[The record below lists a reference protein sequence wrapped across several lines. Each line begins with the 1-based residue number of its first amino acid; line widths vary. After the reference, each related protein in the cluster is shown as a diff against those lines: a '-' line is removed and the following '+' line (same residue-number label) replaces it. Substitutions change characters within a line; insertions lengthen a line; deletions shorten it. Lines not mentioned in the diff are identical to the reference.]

1 MPLRWTVQHHDMAAI
16 ESLQTTCG
24 VSPVVAQIL
33 AVRGITHPEQVRQFL
48 DLKMTG
54 LRPPNELPGVVSAVE
69 LIHDAIGNQRKITI
83 YGDYDADGMT
93 STAILYHCLQ
103 LLDCPVNYYVPNRL
117 DDGYGLNSN
126 ALEKLKQRGTEMV
139 ITVDCG
145 ITSLQEVKR
154 AKELG
159 LQIIITD
166 HHHVGELLPEADAIV
181 HPALPGSSYPF
192 EGLCGAGVAFKLA
205 WALCQRHCGS
215 EKLPERYRNFLFRA
229 ISLAAVGTIA
239 DVVPLLDEN
248 RILVR
253 HGLNCL
259 RQFANPGL
267 THLLQICKLADK
279 PKLDAEDIAFSL
291 GPRLNAAGRLGQAQL
306 GVELLTI
313 DSEERGQALADY
325 IDQLN
330 KSRDSLDRKILRSA
344 NKLIEERFDPSA
356 EPALVLA
363 QPDWHLGVIGIVA
376 GRIAEKHHRPTI
388 LISIDKLSQKPAVG
402 SARTSCGVNLYQAI
416 SNCGELLVKF
426 GGHRA
431 AAGLSIEP
439 DKIDEFREAFC
450 DQVTQQVA
458 VENLVPELDIDA
470 EAPLSQL
477 TLETVNDLEKL
488 APFGQ
493 ENPRPMLCA
502 TQVRLA
508 AEPKTMGA
516 DNRHLALQLEQ
527 HHVRIRA
534 VGFGKSDWI
543 ESLTNGTEYFD
554 FAFKPVINEFRGRRN
569 VELHL
574 VDYRQ
579 SEPASMS
586 TT

>member
-16 ESLQTTCG
+16 ESLQSTCG

-33 AVRGITHPEQVRQFL
+33 AIRGITHPDQVRQFL

-54 LRPPNELPGVVSAVE
+54 LRPPTELPGVISAVE
-69 LIHDAIGNQRKITI
+69 LIYNAIIQKRKVTI

-93 STAILYHCLQ
+93 STAILYHCLR

-117 DDGYGLNSN
+117 DDGYGLNAT
-126 ALEKLKQRGTEMV
+126 ALEKLKERGTELV

-145 ITSLQEVKR
+145 ITSVQEVQR

-159 LQIIITD
+159 LEIIVTD
-166 HHHVGELLPEADAIV
+166 HHHPGEHLPEADAII
-181 HPALPGSSYPF
+181 HPALPGSNYPF
-192 EGLCGAGVAFKLA
+192 HGLCGAGVAFKLA

-215 EKLPERYRNFLFRA
+215 EKLPERHRNFLFQA
-229 ISLAAVGTIA
+229 ISLAALGTIA

-248 RILVR
+248 RIIVR

-267 THLLQICKLADK
+267 AQLMKICKLSDK
-279 PKLDAEDIAFSL
+279 PKLDAEDIAFFL

-313 DSEERGQALADY
+313 DSAERGQALAEY

-330 KSRDSLDRKILRSA
+330 KSRDSLDRKILRAA
-344 NKLIEERFDPSA
+344 NKMIEDRFDPSA

-363 QPDWHLGVIGIVA
+363 QPDWHLGVIGIAA
-376 GRIAEKHHRPTI
+376 GRIAEKYHRPTI
-388 LISIDKLSQKPAVG
+388 LISIDKLNQKPAVG
-402 SARTSCGVNLYQAI
+402 SARTSCGVDLYQAI
-416 SNCGELLVKF
+416 SNCSSLLVKF

-439 DKIDEFREAFC
+439 DRIDEFREAFC
-450 DQVTQQVA
+450 EQVSQQVA

-477 TLETVNDLEKL
+477 TLDTVNDLEKL

-493 ENPRPMLCA
+493 ENPRPVLCA

-508 AEPKTMGA
+508 SEPKTMGA

-527 HHVRIRA
+527 HQVRIRA

-543 ESLTNGTEYFD
+543 EGLTGGAEYFD

-574 VDYRQ
+574 IDYRVSQ
-579 SEPASMS
+579 QASIS

>member
-1 MPLRWTVQHHDMAAI
+1 MPLRWTVKHHDVATI
-16 ESLQTTCG
+16 ESLQSTCG

-33 AVRGITHPEQVRQFL
+33 ALRGITHPEKVRQFL

-54 LRPPNELPGVVSAVE
+54 LRPPTDLPGVVQAVE
-69 LIHDAIGNQRKITI
+69 IIQDAIKNQRKVTV

-93 STAILYHCLQ
+93 STAILFRCLR
-103 LLDCPVNYYVPNRL
+103 LLECPVNYYVPNRL
-117 DDGYGLNSN
+117 DDGYGLNSK
-126 ALEKLKQRGTEMV
+126 ALEKLKQRGTELV

-145 ITSLQEVKR
+145 ITSIQEVQR
-154 AKELG
+154 AHELG
-159 LQIIITD
+159 LQIIVTD
-166 HHHVGELLPEADAIV
+166 HHHIGEALPEADAIV
-181 HPALPGSSYPF
+181 HPALPNADYPF

-205 WALCQRHCGS
+205 WALCQQHCGS
-215 EKLPERYRNFLFRA
+215 EKLPERYRNFLFGA
-229 ISLAAVGTIA
+229 ISLAAIGTVA

-267 THLLQICKLADK
+267 TQLMQLCKLDNK
-279 PKLDAEDIAFSL
+279 PNLAAEDIAFTI

-313 DSEERGQALADY
+313 DSEERAKALAEY

-330 KSRDSLDRKILRSA
+330 KSRDSLDRKILRAA
-344 NKLIEERFDPSA
+344 NKLIDERFDPSA

-376 GRIAEKHHRPTI
+376 GRIAERYHRPTI
-388 LISIDKLSQKPAVG
+388 LISIDKLNQKPAVG

-416 SNCGELLVKF
+416 SNCSDLLVKF

-431 AAGLSIEP
+431 AAGLSIAP

-450 DQVTQQVA
+450 HQVIQQVA

-477 TLETVNDLEKL
+477 TLETMNDLEKL

-493 ENPRPMLCA
+493 ENPRPVLCA
-502 TQVRLA
+502 TRVRLA
-508 AEPKTMGA
+508 AEPKTMGS

-527 HHVRIRA
+527 HSIRIRA
-534 VGFGKSDWI
+534 VGFGKSEWI
-543 ESLTNGTEYFD
+543 EGLTSGAEFFD

-569 VELHL
+569 VELQL
-574 VDYRQ
+574 IDYRQ
-579 SEPASMS
+579 SKQATVSAS
-586 TT
+586 

>member
-1 MPLRWTVQHHDMAAI
+1 MPLRWTVQQHDMAAI
-16 ESLQTTCG
+16 ESLQSTCN
-24 VSPVVAQIL
+24 VSPVLAQLL
-33 AVRGITHPEQVRQFL
+33 AVRGITHPDQVRQFL

-54 LRPPNELPGVVSAVE
+54 LRPPNELPGVPGAVD
-69 LIHDAIGNQRKITI
+69 LILKAIDRKNKITI

-93 STAILYHCLQ
+93 STAILYHCLK

-117 DDGYGLNSN
+117 DDGYGLNAN
-126 ALEKLKQRGTEMV
+126 ALEKLKQRGTELV

-145 ITSLQEVKR
+145 IASINDVQR
-154 AKELG
+154 AKDLG
-159 LQIIITD
+159 LQIIVTD
-166 HHHVGELLPEADAIV
+166 HHHIGEQLPAADAIV
-181 HPALPGSSYPF
+181 HPALPGADYPF

-248 RILVR
+248 RILVH

-267 THLLQICKLADK
+267 THLMKLCKLTDK
-279 PKLDAEDIAFSL
+279 PKLGAEDVAFSI

-306 GVELLTI
+306 GVELLTL

-330 KSRDSLDRKILRSA
+330 KSRDSLDRKIARAA
-344 NKLIEERFDPSA
+344 NKMIEEQFDPSNEA
-356 EPALVLA
+356 ALVLA
-363 QPDWHLGVIGIVA
+363 QADWHLGVIGIVA
-376 GRIAEKHHRPTI
+376 GRIAEKYHRPTI
-388 LISIDKLSQKPAVG
+388 LISIDKLNEKPAVG
-402 SARTSCGVNLYQAI
+402 SARTSCGVDLYEAI
-416 SNCGELLVKF
+416 SHCSEMLVKF

-439 DKIDEFREAFC
+439 DMIDTFRAAFC
-450 DQVTQQVA
+450 EQVAQQVA
-458 VENLVPELDIDA
+458 VENLIPELDIDA

-477 TLETVNDLEKL
+477 SLETVNDLEKL

-493 ENPRPMLCA
+493 DNPRPLLCA

-508 AEPKTMGA
+508 ADPKTMGA

-527 HHVRIRA
+527 HQVRMRG

-543 ESLTNGTEYFD
+543 EHLTDGTEYFD

-579 SEPASMS
+579 SQPAPMPAP
-586 TT
+586 